1 MTNDKEWQ
9 NKYYNLL
16 EEQEDTEKAN
26 KDMESLL
33 CRTISNLAT
42 VSSGFDTSLDPHLNK
57 LKEVVRGGASPALK
71 EHLVKLSDEIMR
83 AEDHSRI
90 ETTSTDT
97 NTPQSTIPTDKL
109 ASKLARLCHLQGS
122 EADQFKQLSKRLLT
136 DPESLSKAEFGKW
149 ISSIKPSTEQT
160 ASDNKKTGFISRI
173 FANNSPES
181 KQSKNQQEKINQLL
195 RELLE
200 KLQWPNQW
208 KQDIESFCLHLA
220 ESAEADEWKAVIKSI
235 STLAY
240 HTFGAANV
248 EINEAEDFLAELTQ
262 RLHELDSHIIANQR
276 HRQSTLESGHE
287 LNKLVSN
294 QVGTIGI
301 TLDNPGDLKSLKQ
314 DIRQS
319 LDKIQE
325 HVDNFAQ
332 DNEIRH
338 KEGEDNDSKLKER
351 LSELENETKEL
362 RVKMLDAHHLALQDS
377 VTGLPNR
384 TAYEERMG
392 QEFIRWKR
400 FGEPLSMLVWDIDDF
415 KSVNDRF
422 GHQAGD
428 KALKV
433 IANTLKK
440 RLRES
445 DFIARYG
452 GEEFVCLLSG
462 TDKETAFK
470 VAEEMR
476 QSVSESGFHTGSK
489 AIVLTASCGISA
501 FAGKDTPANVFA
513 RADKALYTAKG
524 SGKNRCNIL

>member
-1 MTNDKEWQ
+1 VTNDQDWQ

-16 EEQEDTEKAN
+16 KEQEAADKTN
-26 KDMESLL
+26 KEMESLL
-33 CRTISNLAT
+33 CRTISKLAT
-42 VSSGFDTSLDPHLNK
+42 ASSGLDASLDPHLEK
-57 LKEVVRGGASPALK
+57 LKKVVREGASPDLK
-71 EHLVKLSDEIMR
+71 EHLVRLSDDIMR
-83 AEDHSRI
+83 AVASSASAESS
-90 ETTSTDT
+90 ST
-97 NTPQSTIPTDKL
+97 PTDKL
-109 ASKLARLCHLQGS
+109 ANKLASLSQLQGR

-136 DPESLSKAEFGKW
+136 DPDSLSKAEFCTW
-149 ISSIKPSTEQT
+149 LSAIKPP
-160 ASDNKKTGFISRI
+160 SDQAAVSHKKTGFISRI
-173 FANNSPES
+173 FSGSTSEEREA
-181 KQSKNQQEKINQLL
+181 KNRQEKINQLL

-200 KLQWPNQW
+200 KLKWPEQW
-208 KQDIESFCLHLA
+208 KQDIESFCLHLT
-220 ESAEADEWKAVIKSI
+220 ESSEADEWKAVIKSI

-262 RLHELDSHIIANQR
+262 RLCELESYIIANQR
-276 HRQSTLESGHE
+276 HRQSTLESGRE
-287 LNKLVSN
+287 LNEFVTS
-294 QVGTIGI
+294 QVGTIGV
-301 TLDNPGDLKSLKQ
+301 TLDSPGDLQSLKQ
-314 DIRQS
+314 HIRKS
-319 LDKIQE
+319 LDTIQG
-325 HVDNFAQ
+325 HVDDFAQ
-332 DNEIRH
+332 DGEVRY
-338 KEGEDNDSKLKER
+338 KEGEDNDSKLKKR
-351 LSELENETKEL
+351 LSELENETEEL

-384 TAYEERMG
+384 TAYEERMA
-392 QEFIRWKR
+392 QEYIRWKR

-433 IANTLKK
+433 IANTLKE

-462 TDKETAFK
+462 TDKEAALK

-476 QSVSESGFHTGSK
+476 ISVSKSGFHTGSK

-501 FAGKDTPANVFA
+501 FVEKDTPADLFA
-513 RADKALYTAKG
+513 RADKALYAAKG
-524 SGKNRCNIL
+524 SGKNCCNVL

>member
-1 MTNDKEWQ
+1 VTDDKDWQ

-16 EEQEDTEKAN
+16 EEQESSEKAT
-26 KDMESLL
+26 KEMESLL
-33 CRTISNLAT
+33 CRTISKLAT
-42 VSSGFDTSLDPHLNK
+42 ASSGLDASLDPHLSK
-57 LKEVVRGGASPALK
+57 LKEVVRDGATPALK
-71 EHLVKLSDEIMR
+71 EHLVKLSDELMR
-83 AEDHSRI
+83 AGSSHTADPV
-90 ETTSTDT
+90 TTDT
-97 NTPQSTIPTDKL
+97 STPQSTTPTDKL
-109 ASKLARLCHLQGS
+109 ASKLTQLCQLQGK

-136 DPESLSKAEFGKW
+136 DPESLSKEEFGNW
-149 ISSIKPSTEQT
+149 ISSLKPSTKQT
-160 ASDNKKTGFISRI
+160 PSGNKKTGFISRL
-173 FANNSPES
+173 FTNNASES
-181 KQSKNQQEKINQLL
+181 QQAKNRQEKINQLL

-200 KLQWPNQW
+200 KLKWPDQW

-220 ESAEADEWKAVIKSI
+220 ESAEADEWKAVIESI

-240 HTFGAANV
+240 HTFGAANI

-262 RLHELDSHIIANQR
+262 RLHDLDSHIVANQH
-276 HRQSTLESGHE
+276 HRLSTLESGRE
-287 LNKLVSN
+287 LNTFVTN
-294 QVGTIGI
+294 QVSTIGV
-301 TLDNPGDLKSLKQ
+301 TLDGPGDLKSLKQ

-319 LDKIQE
+319 LDTIQE
-325 HVDNFAQ
+325 HVDDFSK
-332 DNEIRH
+332 DSETRH

-351 LSELENETKEL
+351 LNELESETEEL

-384 TAYEERMG
+384 TAYEERMA

-428 KALKV
+428 KALRV

-462 TDKETAFK
+462 TNKEQALK

-476 QSVSESGFHTGSK
+476 QSVSKSGFHTGSK

-501 FAGKDTPANVFA
+501 FTDKDTPAKVFA

-524 SGKNRCNIL
+524 SGKNRCDIL